1 MLTWHSRIVAGA
13 PGRWVFLM
21 RSERSVAHFVNV
33 CKNLRPAA
41 QEPGVYDV
49 VGVWAAGVGVE
60 AASGSGLG
68 AGAWLIAV
76 DARANDGHGAHCR
89 GRACYSQVARVHD
102 YIISGVLHSKVVF
115 VTPLS
120 PSRLPIPKGLE
131 LGECHDIPDACCTLK
146 GSHYLAGIHKVQSIR
161 PMQ

>member
-1 MLTWHSRIVAGA
+1 
-13 PGRWVFLM
+13 M
-21 RSERSVAHFVNV
+21 RLERSVAHFADV

-102 YIISGVLHSKVVF
+102 YIIPGVLHSKVVF

-131 LGECHDIPDACCTLK
+131 NAMIFQMLTVPSS
-146 GSHYLAGIHKVQSIR
+146 GSHCLAGIHKDQSIR
-161 PMQ
+161 LMQ